1 MHKCAFECNKGV
13 KLRNETDLHKCNKCI
28 LHSRLDKVFHANPL
42 KMNWKKEALVVDG
55 RKTERRVSC
64 FNFVVLRVVS
74 RFNLQRSSR
83 YNGCDG
89 SSDDLLVVAAVIKL

>member
-42 KMNWKKEALVVDG
+42 KMNWEKGSA
-55 RKTERRVSC
+55 
-64 FNFVVLRVVS
+64 
-74 RFNLQRSSR
+74 SSR
-83 YNGCDG
+83 REKDTEKNLICRGVQDTT
-89 SSDDLLVVAAVIKL
+89 VVTAVVMIY